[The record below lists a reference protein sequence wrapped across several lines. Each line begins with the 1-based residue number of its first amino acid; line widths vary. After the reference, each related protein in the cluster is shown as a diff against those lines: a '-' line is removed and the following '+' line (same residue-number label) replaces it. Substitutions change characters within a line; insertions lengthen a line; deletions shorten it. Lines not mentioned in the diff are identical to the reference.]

1 MLLRTY
7 LPCWESKVACNVIH
21 SSAESKFYLSSGAK
35 SSVDRP
41 TTNTPEALSY
51 LPYSCIKV
59 ADDTIIKFVISDAD
73 FKVTKQKKTC
83 CKEVFFQFGVHASI
97 NISKDDTDQRS

>member
-1 MLLRTY
+1 M
-7 LPCWESKVACNVIH
+7 IH

-51 LPYSCIKV
+51 LPYLCIKV
-59 ADDTIIKFVISDAD
+59 ADDTVIKFVISDAD
-73 FKVTKQKKTC
+73 F
-83 CKEVFFQFGVHASI
+83 
-97 NISKDDTDQRS
+97 

>member
-1 MLLRTY
+1 M
-7 LPCWESKVACNVIH
+7 IH

-83 CKEVFFQFGVHASI
+83 CKEVFFFQFGVHASR
-97 NISKDDTDQRS
+97 NIFKDDTDQRS

>member
-1 MLLRTY
+1 M
-7 LPCWESKVACNVIH
+7 IH

-73 FKVTKQKKTC
+73 FKVTKQKKLAVR
-83 CKEVFFQFGVHASI
+83 KVFFFQFGVHASR

>member
-1 MLLRTY
+1 M
-7 LPCWESKVACNVIH
+7 IH

-51 LPYSCIKV
+51 LPYSCIIV
-59 ADDTIIKFVISDAD
+59 ADDTVIRFVISDAD
-73 FKVTKQKKTC
+73 FKVTKQKT
-83 CKEVFFQFGVHASI
+83 EVVVRKFFFNFDSI
-97 NISKDDTDQRS
+97 HPEIFPKMICTDQRS

>member
-1 MLLRTY
+1 M
-7 LPCWESKVACNVIH
+7 IH